1 MCFFHRMVTAP
12 SRVIILRHF
21 KEAEPQEVNPHS
33 GKAPRALQGRRD
45 DVLEP
50 ENPVS
55 ARRGRQGPTST
66 HTLPR
71 EQPCGRG
78 VSSKVGAPPPPHH
91 GQPSQAG
98 AETGQS
104 TRDHG
109 RGSPH
114 SVVSSQPSVGA
125 NESLLRLSF
134 VGSVVYSRKNGSRAL
149 SPFPGAPSLG
159 TQNPCS

>member
-78 VSSKVGAPPPPHH
+78 VSSKVGAPPHPIMDNLPRLGQKRGKVHGTMVVVPPTLLCHR
-91 GQPSQAG
+91 SQASG
-98 AETGQS
+98 LM
-104 TRDHG
+104 
-109 RGSPH
+109 
-114 SVVSSQPSVGA
+114 
-125 NESLLRLSF
+125 SLCY
-134 VGSVVYSRKNGSRAL
+134 G
-149 SPFPGAPSLG
+149 
-159 TQNPCS
+159 